1 MSQFKKP
8 TSIEQSNK
16 YPSVPKFSIDESVVE
31 QVDPCAVKRED
42 TSRQHGTDQHVTGDN
57 QGGGLSVIMEATRE
71 YNRYVL
77 AKIISIINP

>member
-8 TSIEQSNK
+8 TSNIDQSK
-16 YPSVPKFSIDESVVE
+16 YPSVPKFSIDESVIE
-31 QVDPCAVKRED
+31 HVDPSLVKREEV
-42 TSRQHGTDQHVTGDN
+42 RQHAPDQHATVDN

-77 AKIISIINP
+77 F